1 MLIIILYLLFNYSFS
16 EYYPANGRNGNGR
29 NGDWESGRNDTQKA
43 YYGESPPGRGGGGF
57 F

>member
-16 EYYPANGRNGNGR
+16 EYYPANGKNGNGR
-29 NGDWESGRNDTQKA
+29 NGEWESGRNDTQKA
-43 YYGESPPGRGGGGF
+43 YYGESPPGWGGGGF